1 MKNNL
6 PSLSAHELASALDYP
21 IAGNGETPITGIA
34 YADEASS
41 EDLAIAFSRQEAE
54 RTAANVILTAPHLLP
69 TEKTVLFSI
78 DEVGVAMIRAVDV
91 LIKHGICPNRSA
103 PPMVVPHNGYFV
115 GSDVR
120 LGKGSSIGPGA
131 VICSG
136 AILGDDCVVGAN
148 AYIDGGVSLADRV
161 HIAPGARIGIDS
173 FFHAVSGGV
182 FVPFA
187 GIGRVLIGH
196 DTVIGGNTTIQRG
209 TISDTVIGPHTQI
222 GDLVEIGHDVKI
234 GTSCK
239 IVSQTGIA
247 GNAVIGNGVI
257 IYGQCGIANHVRIGD
272 YAIIKGKTTVTKHV
286 EPNHT
291 VSGPFGREAHQELRI
306 QAALNRFIKRKE

>member
-1 MKNNL
+1 MKNNS
-6 PSLSAHELASALDYP
+6 PSLSARELASALDYP

-34 YADEASS
+34 YADEASP

-54 RTAANVILTAPHLLP
+54 RTAANVILTSPHLLP
-69 TEKTVLFSI
+69 LEKTVLFSI
-78 DEVGVAMIRAVDV
+78 DEVGLAMIRAVDV
-91 LIKHGICPNRSA
+91 LIKYGICPDRST
-103 PPMVVPHNGYFV
+103 PPMVVPHNGYFI
-115 GSDVR
+115 GSDVQ

-136 AILGDDCVVGAN
+136 AVLGDDCVIGAN

-196 DTVIGGNTTIQRG
+196 DTVIGGN
-209 TISDTVIGPHTQI
+209 
-222 GDLVEIGHDVKI
+222 
-234 GTSCK
+234 
-239 IVSQTGIA
+239 
-247 GNAVIGNGVI
+247 
-257 IYGQCGIANHVRIGD
+257 
-272 YAIIKGKTTVTKHV
+272 
-286 EPNHT
+286 
-291 VSGPFGREAHQELRI
+291 
-306 QAALNRFIKRKE
+306 

>member
-21 IAGNGETPITGIA
+21 IAGNGETLITGIA
-34 YADEASS
+34 YADEASP

-103 PPMVVPHNGYFV
+103 PPMVVPHNGYFI

-120 LGKGSSIGPGA
+120 LGKEISIGPGA

-136 AILGDDCVVGAN
+136 AVLGDGCVVGAN
-148 AYIDGGVSLADRV
+148 AYIDGGVSLAESES
-161 HIAPGARIGIDS
+161 IAFSMPYRAVFSFRLPGSA
-173 FFHAVSGGV
+173 
-182 FVPFA
+182 
-187 GIGRVLIGH
+187 
-196 DTVIGGNTTIQRG
+196 
-209 TISDTVIGPHTQI
+209 
-222 GDLVEIGHDVKI
+222 E
-234 GTSCK
+234 C
-239 IVSQTGIA
+239 
-247 GNAVIGNGVI
+247 
-257 IYGQCGIANHVRIGD
+257 
-272 YAIIKGKTTVTKHV
+272 
-286 EPNHT
+286 
-291 VSGPFGREAHQELRI
+291 
-306 QAALNRFIKRKE
+306 